1 MKLSLNDLFEM
12 KKNSYNNNTF
22 NELVEKS
29 GHDKKD
35 IKSAISILTQ

>member
-1 MKLSLNDLFEM
+1 MKLSLNDLYEM
-12 KKNSYNNNTF
+12 KKNSYSNDNF
-22 NELVEKS
+22 NKLVTSS